1 MSKTKLF
8 VYVLAVAAL
17 VFFVGRTVPFG
28 TKTLE
33 VRFEETNLSVT
44 FERPKYLI
52 PRELARA
59 WRNWPWNPF
68 GFIEDPPMNYGG
80 KASRIVQHPS
90 GTEMRVG
97 ASYVRIGYFGGRNTE
112 RIFVVVTDTQTY
124 EFDLEPEV
132 DWMNGFG
139 NNPSPAILGYDQS
152 TGELLF
158 LTTGLRVLRV
168 TLDDGTPTFTTARF
182 QNGDDLD
189 NLDDLKAYFAE
200 NVDLYLDPY
209 LKEHI
214 VALKY
219 KPFLEILA
227 LLEGAQ

>member
-1 MSKTKLF
+1 MR
-8 VYVLAVAAL
+8 YV
-17 VFFVGRTVPFG
+17 
-28 TKTLE
+28 
-33 VRFEETNLSVT
+33 
-44 FERPKYLI
+44 
-52 PRELARA
+52 
-59 WRNWPWNPF
+59 
-68 GFIEDPPMNYGG
+68 G

-132 DWMNGFG
+132 DWMNGFA
-139 NNPSPAILGYDQS
+139 NNPSPAILGFDQS

-168 TLDDGTPTFTTARF
+168 KLDDGTPTFTTARF
-182 QNGDDLD
+182 QNDDDLD

-209 LKEHI
+209 LKDHI

-219 KPFLEILA
+219 NAFHEVLA

>member
-1 MSKTKLF
+1 MR
-8 VYVLAVAAL
+8 YV
-17 VFFVGRTVPFG
+17 
-28 TKTLE
+28 
-33 VRFEETNLSVT
+33 
-44 FERPKYLI
+44 
-52 PRELARA
+52 
-59 WRNWPWNPF
+59 
-68 GFIEDPPMNYGG
+68 G

-97 ASYVRIGYFGGRNTE
+97 ASYVRIGFMDGWTSE

-132 DWMNGFG
+132 DWMNGFA

-168 TLDDGTPTFTTARF
+168 TIDDGTATFTTARF

-189 NLDDLKAYFAE
+189 NLDDLNAYFAE

-209 LKEHI
+209 LKDHI

-219 KPFLEILA
+219 KPFLAILA

>member
-1 MSKTKLF
+1 MTKIFLSI
-8 VYVLAVAAL
+8 LAL
-17 VFFVGRTVPFG
+17 LTFVFFIGRTVPFG

-33 VRFEETNLSVT
+33 IRFEETNLSVT
-44 FERPKYLI
+44 IERPKFLI
-52 PRELARA
+52 PRELVRA

-97 ASYVRIGYFGGRNTE
+97 ASYVRIGFMGGWTSE

-124 EFDLEPEV
+124 EFDLEP
-132 DWMNGFG
+132 DIDGMNGVT
-139 NNPSPAILGYDQS
+139 NRPSPAILGYDQS

-168 TLDDGTPTFTTARF
+168 TLDDSTPTIRTARF
-182 QNGDDLD
+182 QNGDDWR

-200 NVDLYLDPY
+200 NVDLHIDPY

-214 VALKY
+214 VALKF
-219 KPFLEILA
+219 KPFNEIHAFLEDA
-227 LLEGAQ
+227 AQ